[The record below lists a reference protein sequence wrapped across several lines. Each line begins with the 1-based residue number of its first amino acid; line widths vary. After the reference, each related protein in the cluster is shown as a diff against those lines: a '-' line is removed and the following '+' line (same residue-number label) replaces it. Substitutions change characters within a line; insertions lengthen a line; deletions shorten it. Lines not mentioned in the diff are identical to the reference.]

1 MTNTNI
7 TVQCYTNQGQ
17 YRIFNIDATDHAS
30 TYAELTDLVTGNS
43 LGDSLQGQV
52 IVKAMGIVE
61 NFCISPGGIVFI
73 DAQNNV
79 LGTVQPSNPETQQ
92 PEWQSVYIPVALN
105 YSVKALTSASVA

>member
-7 TVQCYTNQGQ
+7 SVQCYTNQGQ
-17 YRIFNIDATDHAS
+17 YRIFNIDATDGS
-30 TYAELTDLVTGNS
+30 SYVEMTDLITGNG

-61 NFCISPGGIVFI
+61 NFCTSPGGIVFI

-79 LGTVQPSNPETQQ
+79 IGTVQPAQPEVQQ

-105 YSVKALTSASVA
+105 YSVKATTSASVA